1 MQEET
6 EIPVSLE
13 NWMNL
18 TNTNKKNRQKIRQ
31 LMIDDIEGKSV
42 TGFFPYYKQN
52 DIYFNHHWVFN
63 MGKKTTF

>member
-1 MQEET
+1 
-6 EIPVSLE
+6 
-13 NWMNL
+13 MNL